1 MAQAQ
6 PALLQRHEE
15 RRMPAA
21 SFFLCGL
28 AYEAGRRPAAIGQQ
42 GAGRA
47 QRQEDKNS
55 MKQTVSAQIG
65 DQSISF
71 ETGKMARQA
80 NGSVVVSC
88 GETMVLVTVVAEK
101 TGKDLG
107 FLPLTIEYQEKMYAA
122 GRIPG
127 SYFRREI
134 GRPSE
139 REILTCRL
147 IDRPLRPLFPK
158 GYASETQVIATVF
171 SADPQIEPDLLSMN
185 GASMALCLSDIPF
198 AGPVGAARV
207 AMIDGQYLLNPT
219 RAQQEKAS
227 INLVVAG
234 TKNAVVMVE
243 GKALE
248 ASEAEVLEAIFFAH
262 AGIQPLID
270 VQMQW
275 QQQLGKG
282 KRLVSAPLLDEA
294 LKAKVEAAAQP
305 GIETVLNTP
314 GKLERA
320 DAYSALCQD
329 VQAKLAS
336 EGEEAQAQIGELL
349 DAFLKGR
356 MRAQIL
362 EQGRRLDNRSFT
374 EVRPI
379 TCEVGVLPR
388 AHGSALFTR
397 GETQALVIS
406 TLGSER
412 DEQHVEG
419 LSGDVFR
426 RFMLHY
432 NFPPFCVGEVR
443 PLRGPSRRDIGHGT
457 LARRGVE
464 PVLPDGD
471 SFPYTLRVVS
481 EILESN
487 GSSSMATVCG
497 SSLALMDAGVPIK
510 APVAGVAMG
519 LIKEG
524 EQVVVLT
531 DILGDEDHL
540 GDMDFKVV
548 GTSVGITGLQ
558 MDIKI
563 DGVDRA
569 VMGRALNQARD
580 GRLHILGRMAEAIAA
595 PRESISRHAPRF
607 LTMHIHPDKIR
618 DIIGPGGKVIREMT
632 TEFDS
637 KIDVEDDG
645 TVKIFSNNTESA
657 NALVQRIE
665 EMTAMPEIG
674 RVYEGTVRTIKDF
687 GAFVEILPGTDG
699 MVHIS
704 ELKHERVKKVTDV
717 VREGDKVRVKVVDI
731 DNHGRIRLSRKAAL
745 GPGEE

>member
-1 MAQAQ
+1 MIRTVTAQ
-6 PALLQRHEE
+6 
-15 RRMPAA
+15 
-21 SFFLCGL
+21 
-28 AYEAGRRPAAIGQQ
+28 
-42 GAGRA
+42 
-47 QRQEDKNS
+47 
-55 MKQTVSAQIG
+55 VG
-65 DQSISF
+65 DQSIAF
-71 ETGKMARQA
+71 ETGKMAKQA
-80 NGSVVVSC
+80 DGSVVVSC

-101 TGKDLG
+101 ESKNLG

-139 REILTCRL
+139 RETLTCRL
-147 IDRPLRPLFPK
+147 IDRPLRPLFPD
-158 GYASETQVIATVF
+158 GYSSETQVIATVF
-171 SADPQIEPDLLSMN
+171 SADPQIEPDVLAMN
-185 GASMALCLSDIPF
+185 GASMALALSDIPF
-198 AGPVGAARV
+198 AGPIAAARV
-207 AMIDGQYLLNPT
+207 AYVGGNYLLNPSK
-219 RAQQEKAS
+219 AQQEKAT

-234 TKNAVVMVE
+234 TRNAVVMVE
-243 GKALE
+243 GKAKE
-248 ASEAEVLEAIFFAH
+248 ASEDEVLEAIFFAH

-270 VQMQW
+270 VQSQW
-275 QQQLGKG
+275 QEEIGKEKRTVIPPEVDEQLKVKVEQAAAAG
-282 KRLVSAPLLDEA
+282 LDEV
-294 LKAKVEAAAQP
+294 LKTAEKMARS
-305 GIETVLNTP
+305 
-314 GKLERA
+314 ER
-320 DAYSALCQD
+320 YNSLRQE
-329 VQAKLAS
+329 VQTLLA
-336 EGEEAQAQIGELL
+336 EEAGETAGQIGEFL
-349 DAFLKGR
+349 DAYRKKR
-356 MRAQIL
+356 MRAQIV
-362 EQGRRLDNRSFT
+362 EQGRRIDGRAFT
-374 EVRPI
+374 DVRPI

-419 LSGDVFR
+419 LGGDVFR

-464 PVLPDGD
+464 AVLPAGD

-481 EILESN
+481 EVLESN

-497 SSLALMDAGVPIK
+497 ASLALMDAGVPIK
-510 APVAGVAMG
+510 TPVSGVAMG

-524 EQVVVLT
+524 EKVVVLT

-548 GTSVGITGLQ
+548 GTNAGITGLQ

-563 DGVDRA
+563 DGVDRSI
-569 VMGRALNQARD
+569 MGSALAQAKN
-580 GRLHILGRMAEAIAA
+580 GRLHILSKMEEALAT
-595 PRESISRHAPRF
+595 PREAVSEHAPRYVT
-607 LTMHIHPDKIR
+607 LRINPDKIR

-645 TVKIFSNNTESA
+645 TVKIFSSSTEA
-657 NALVQRIE
+657 ATALVKRIE
-665 EMTAMPEIG
+665 EMTAIPEVG
-674 RVYEGTVRTIKDF
+674 RIYEGEVRTIKDF
-687 GAFVEILPGTDG
+687 GAFVQILPGTDG

-704 ELKHERVKKVTDV
+704 ELKNERVQKVTDV
-717 VREGDKVRVKVVDI
+717 VKEGDIIKVKVIDI
-731 DNHGRIRLSRKAAL
+731 DNRGRIRLSRKAAL
-745 GPGEE
+745 AEGEE